1 MASYYSNFKGETIM
15 ENQNILT
22 IKFNTLDDL
31 AVQVADW
38 NERLNHQCQGQCM
51 SEKPIVKVMSGT
63 SLELAENKLEDT
75 FKKAIEKSSK
85 KIAEGI
91 NQLEAEGCKVE
102 ILENEVPAPADDVPV
117 TDFEGKPTKTKKE
130 EKVESV
136 TETVVEPAPIETPI
150 EEQATVEEPNQD
162 TELDVA
168 AEPVDK
174 KAFYKEFREWMGE
187 DGVKAKKAL
196 AIFSKHGVSRPSSDS
211 LTDDLITD
219 LKSIMAEKEA

>member
-1 MASYYSNFKGETIM
+1 M

-38 NERLNHQCQGQCM
+38 NERLNHQCCGNCSNVEAPTVTVGETIDIEVAA
-51 SEKPIVKVMSGT
+51 SEVAGKVDIKQQP
-63 SLELAENKLEDT
+63 EP
-75 FKKAIEKSSK
+75 
-85 KIAEGI
+85 
-91 NQLEAEGCKVE
+91 VE
-102 ILENEVPAPADDVPV
+102 VEPAQKDVPV
-117 TDFEGKPTKTKKE
+117 TDFEGKLVTDKKE
-130 EKVESV
+130 EKAEQVEDPVAEPVPVETPTDESTT
-136 TETVVEPAPIETPI
+136 TETP
-150 EEQATVEEPNQD
+150 EQDAA
-162 TELDVA
+162 LDVT

-196 AIFSKHGVSRPSSDS
+196 AIFSKHGVTRPSSDS

-219 LKSIMAEKEA
+219 LKSIMAEEA

>member
-1 MASYYSNFKGETIM
+1 MASYYSNFKGEIIM

-38 NERLNHQCQGQCM
+38 NERLNHQCCGNCSNVEAPTVTVGETIDIEVVA
-51 SEKPIVKVMSGT
+51 SEVAGKVDIKQQP
-63 SLELAENKLEDT
+63 EP
-75 FKKAIEKSSK
+75 
-85 KIAEGI
+85 
-91 NQLEAEGCKVE
+91 VE
-102 ILENEVPAPADDVPV
+102 VEPAQKDVPV

-136 TETVVEPAPIETPI
+136 TESVVEPAPTETPI
-150 EEQATVEEPNQD
+150 EEQATVEEANQD
-162 TELDVA
+162 TALDVTT
-168 AEPVDK
+168 EPVDK

-196 AIFSKHGVSRPSSDS
+196 AIFSKHGVTRPSSDS

>member
-1 MASYYSNFKGETIM
+1 M

-38 NERLNHQCQGQCM
+38 NERLNHQCCGNC
-51 SEKPIVKVMSGT
+51 SNVEAPTVTVGETIDIEVAASKVAG
-63 SLELAENKLEDT
+63 NVDT
-75 FKKAIEKSSK
+75 KQQPEP
-85 KIAEGI
+85 
-91 NQLEAEGCKVE
+91 VE
-102 ILENEVPAPADDVPV
+102 VEPAQKDVPV
-117 TDFEGKPTKTKKE
+117 TDFEGKLVTDKKE
-130 EKVESV
+130 EKAEQVEEPV
-136 TETVVEPAPIETPI
+136 AEPAPVETPTD
-150 EEQATVEEPNQD
+150 ETTTTETPEQDAA
-162 TELDVA
+162 LDVT

-196 AIFSKHGVSRPSSDS
+196 AIFSKHGVTRPSSDS

-219 LKSIMAEKEA
+219 LKSIMAEEV

>member
-1 MASYYSNFKGETIM
+1 MMNCCLNSKGETIM

-38 NERLNHQCQGQCM
+38 NERLNHQCCGNCANVEAPTVTVGETIDIEVAA
-51 SEKPIVKVMSGT
+51 SEVAGKVDIKQQP
-63 SLELAENKLEDT
+63 EP
-75 FKKAIEKSSK
+75 
-85 KIAEGI
+85 
-91 NQLEAEGCKVE
+91 VE
-102 ILENEVPAPADDVPV
+102 VEPAQKDVPV

-130 EKVESV
+130 EKVELV
-136 TETVVEPAPIETPI
+136 TETVAEPTPVET
-150 EEQATVEEPNQD
+150 TKVEESTPVENTQQD
-162 TELDVA
+162 TELDVV

-196 AIFSKHGVSRPSSDS
+196 AIFSKHGVTRPSSDS

-219 LKSIMAEKEA
+219 LKSIMAEEA

>member
-1 MASYYSNFKGETIM
+1 M

-38 NERLNHQCQGQCM
+38 NERLNHQCCGNCSNVEAPTVTVGETIDIEVAA
-51 SEKPIVKVMSGT
+51 SEVAGKVAT
-63 SLELAENKLEDT
+63 KQQPEP
-75 FKKAIEKSSK
+75 
-85 KIAEGI
+85 
-91 NQLEAEGCKVE
+91 VE
-102 ILENEVPAPADDVPV
+102 VEPAQKDVPV
-117 TDFEGKPTKTKKE
+117 TDFEGKSVTNKKE
-130 EKVESV
+130 EKVEQV
-136 TETVVEPAPIETPI
+136 EEPVAEPAPVETPTD
-150 EEQATVEEPNQD
+150 ESTTTETPEQDAT
-162 TELDVA
+162 LDVT

-196 AIFSKHGVSRPSSDS
+196 AIFSKHGVTRPSSDS

-219 LKSIMAEKEA
+219 LKSIMAEEA

>member
-1 MASYYSNFKGETIM
+1 M

-38 NERLNHQCQGQCM
+38 NERLNHQCCGNCSDVEAPTVAV
-51 SEKPIVKVMSGT
+51 SETID
-63 SLELAENKLEDT
+63 AE
-75 FKKAIEKSSK
+75 
-85 KIAEGI
+85 
-91 NQLEAEGCKVE
+91 V
-102 ILENEVPAPADDVPV
+102 EVPEAVEKVDTKPQTQPEPVEVVPVQEDVPV

-130 EKVESV
+130 EKGEP
-136 TETVVEPAPIETPI
+136 VVEPKPAETTNA
-150 EEQATVEEPNQD
+150 EESTPVENTQQD
-162 TELDVA
+162 TELDVV

-196 AIFSKHGVSRPSSDS
+196 AIFSKHGVTRPSSDS

-219 LKSIMAEKEA
+219 LKSIMAEEA

>member
-1 MASYYSNFKGETIM
+1 M

-38 NERLNHQCQGQCM
+38 NERLNHQCCGNC
-51 SEKPIVKVMSGT
+51 SDVEEPIVRETINVEVEAPEVVEKVDIKPQT
-63 SLELAENKLEDT
+63 QAEP
-75 FKKAIEKSSK
+75 
-85 KIAEGI
+85 
-91 NQLEAEGCKVE
+91 VE
-102 ILENEVPAPADDVPV
+102 VVPVQEDVPV

-136 TETVVEPAPIETPI
+136 TESVVEPAPTETPI
-150 EEQATVEEPNQD
+150 EEQATVEEANQD
-162 TELDVA
+162 TSLDVTT
-168 AEPVDK
+168 EPVDK
-174 KAFYKEFREWMGE
+174 KAFYKEFRAWMGE

-196 AIFSKHGVSRPSSDS
+196 AIFSKHGVTRPSSDS

>member
-1 MASYYSNFKGETIM
+1 M

-51 SEKPIVKVMSGT
+51 SEKPIVKLKAGT
-63 SLELAENKLEDT
+63 SLELAESKLEDT

-85 KIAEGI
+85 KIAEG
-91 NQLEAEGCKVE
+91 CKVE
-102 ILENEVPAPADDVPV
+102 ILENEVTAPADDVPV

-130 EKVESV
+130 EKVEPV
-136 TETVVEPAPIETPI
+136 TESVVEPTPAETSTEEPATIETP
-150 EEQATVEEPNQD
+150 EQDAV
-162 TELDVA
+162 LDVTD
-168 AEPVDK
+168 EPVDK

-196 AIFSKHGVSRPSSDS
+196 AIFSKHGVTRPSSDS

-219 LKSIMAEKEA
+219 LKSIMAEEA

>member
-1 MASYYSNFKGETIM
+1 M

-51 SEKPIVKVMSGT
+51 SEKPIVKVKAGT
-63 SLELAENKLEDT
+63 SLELAESKLEDT
-75 FKKAIEKSSK
+75 FKKAIQKSSK
-85 KIAEGI
+85 KIAEG
-91 NQLEAEGCKVE
+91 
-102 ILENEVPAPADDVPV
+102 
-117 TDFEGKPTKTKKE
+117 KPTKIKKE
-130 EKVESV
+130 EKVEPV
-136 TETVVEPAPIETPI
+136 TESVVEPAPAETPEEPATIETP
-150 EEQATVEEPNQD
+150 EQDAA
-162 TELDVA
+162 LDVT

-196 AIFSKHGVSRPSSDS
+196 AIFGKHGVTRPSSDS
-211 LTDDLITD
+211 LTDDIITD
-219 LKSIMAEKEA
+219 LKSAMAGEE

>member
-1 MASYYSNFKGETIM
+1 M

-51 SEKPIVKVMSGT
+51 SEKPIVKVKAGT
-63 SLELAENKLEDT
+63 SLELAESKLEDT
-75 FKKAIEKSSK
+75 FKKAIEKSGK

-91 NQLEAEGCKVE
+91 NQLEAEDCKVE
-102 ILENEVPAPADDVPV
+102 ILENEVPVPADDIPV
-117 TDFEGKPTKTKKE
+117 TDFEGKPTKIKKE
-130 EKVESV
+130 EKVEPV
-136 TETVVEPAPIETPI
+136 TESVVEPAPAETPEEPATIETP
-150 EEQATVEEPNQD
+150 EQDAA
-162 TELDVA
+162 LDVT
-168 AEPVDK
+168 AEPIDK

-196 AIFSKHGVSRPSSDS
+196 AIFSKHGVTRPSSDS
-211 LTDDLITD
+211 LTDDIITD
-219 LKSIMAEKEA
+219 LKSAMAGEE

>member
-1 MASYYSNFKGETIM
+1 M

-51 SEKPIVKVMSGT
+51 SEKPIVKVTSGN

-91 NQLEAEGCKVE
+91 TQLEANGCKVK
-102 ILENEVPAPADDVPV
+102 ILENEVSAPADDVPV
-117 TDFEGKPTKTKKE
+117 TDFEGNPTKLNKE
-130 EKVESV
+130 EKVKPAA
-136 TETVVEPAPIETPI
+136 TPKPAETTKVEEQTPIETLK
-150 EEQATVEEPNQD
+150 QD

-174 KAFYKEFREWMGE
+174 KAFYKEFRAWMGE
-187 DGVKAKKAL
+187 DGAKAKKAI
-196 AIFSKHGVSRPSSDS
+196 AIFGKHGVTRPSSDS

-219 LKSIMAEKEA
+219 LKSIMAEEA

>member
-1 MASYYSNFKGETIM
+1 M

-38 NERLNHQCQGQCM
+38 NERLNHQCCGNC
-51 SEKPIVKVMSGT
+51 SNV
-63 SLELAENKLEDT
+63 
-75 FKKAIEKSSK
+75 
-85 KIAEGI
+85 
-91 NQLEAEGCKVE
+91 EAPTVTVGETIDVE
-102 ILENEVPAPADDVPV
+102 VAAPEVPEKVDVKQQSEPVDVAPVQEDVPV
-117 TDFEGKPTKTKKE
+117 TDFDGKPTKAKKE
-130 EKVESV
+130 EKVEVV
-136 TETVVEPAPIETPI
+136 TESVVEPAPAETPT
-150 EEQATVEEPNQD
+150 EEQATIETPDQD
-162 TELDVA
+162 ATLDVT

-174 KAFYKEFREWMGE
+174 KTFYKQFREWMGE

-196 AIFSKHGVSRPSSDS
+196 AIFSKHGVTRPSSDS

>member
-1 MASYYSNFKGETIM
+1 M

-38 NERLNHQCQGQCM
+38 NERLNHQCCGNCSNVEAPTVTVGETIDIEVAA
-51 SEKPIVKVMSGT
+51 SEVAGKVAT
-63 SLELAENKLEDT
+63 KQQPEP
-75 FKKAIEKSSK
+75 
-85 KIAEGI
+85 
-91 NQLEAEGCKVE
+91 VE
-102 ILENEVPAPADDVPV
+102 VEPAQKDVLV
-117 TDFEGKPTKTKKE
+117 TDFEGKSVTNKKE
-130 EKVESV
+130 EKVEQV
-136 TETVVEPAPIETPI
+136 EEPVAEPAPVETPTD
-150 EEQATVEEPNQD
+150 ESTTTETPEQDAA
-162 TELDVA
+162 LDVT

-196 AIFSKHGVSRPSSDS
+196 SIFSKHGVTRPSSDS

-219 LKSIMAEKEA
+219 LKSIMAEEA

>member
-1 MASYYSNFKGETIM
+1 M

-38 NERLNHQCQGQCM
+38 NERLNHQCCGNCSNVEAPTVTVGETIDIEVAA
-51 SEKPIVKVMSGT
+51 SEVAGKVAT
-63 SLELAENKLEDT
+63 KQQPEP
-75 FKKAIEKSSK
+75 
-85 KIAEGI
+85 
-91 NQLEAEGCKVE
+91 VE
-102 ILENEVPAPADDVPV
+102 VEPAQKDVPV
-117 TDFEGKPTKTKKE
+117 TDFEGKLVTDKKE
-130 EKVESV
+130 EKAEQVEGPVAEPVPVETSTDESTT
-136 TETVVEPAPIETPI
+136 TETP
-150 EEQATVEEPNQD
+150 EQDAA
-162 TELDVA
+162 LDVT

-196 AIFSKHGVSRPSSDS
+196 AIFSKHGVTRPSSDS

-219 LKSIMAEKEA
+219 LKSIMAEEA

>member
-1 MASYYSNFKGETIM
+1 M

-38 NERLNHQCQGQCM
+38 HERLNHQCCGNC
-51 SEKPIVKVMSGT
+51 SN
-63 SLELAENKLEDT
+63 AEESTVTVGETIDV
-75 FKKAIEKSSK
+75 EV
-85 KIAEGI
+85 
-91 NQLEAEGCKVE
+91 EAP
-102 ILENEVPAPADDVPV
+102 EVPEKVDVKQQSEPVDVASTQEDVPV
-117 TDFEGKPTKTKKE
+117 TDFDGKLVKNKKE
-130 EKVESV
+130 EKVKATEEPV
-136 TETVVEPAPIETPI
+136 AETTPVETPTEEPTPTETPD
-150 EEQATVEEPNQD
+150 QD
-162 TELDVA
+162 AALDVA

-196 AIFSKHGVSRPSSDS
+196 AIFSKHGVTRPSSDS

>member
-1 MASYYSNFKGETIM
+1 M

-38 NERLNHQCQGQCM
+38 NERLNHQCCGNC
-51 SEKPIVKVMSGT
+51 SNVEAPTVTVGETIDIEVAAPEVAGKVDT
-63 SLELAENKLEDT
+63 KQQPEPVEVELAQK
-75 FKKAIEKSSK
+75 
-85 KIAEGI
+85 
-91 NQLEAEGCKVE
+91 
-102 ILENEVPAPADDVPV
+102 DVPV
-117 TDFEGKPTKTKKE
+117 TDFEGKLVTDKKE
-130 EKVESV
+130 EKTEQVEDPV
-136 TETVVEPAPIETPI
+136 AEPVPVETS
-150 EEQATVEEPNQD
+150 EQDAV
-162 TELDVA
+162 LDVT

-196 AIFSKHGVSRPSSDS
+196 AIFSKHGVTRPSSDS

-219 LKSIMAEKEA
+219 LKSIMAEEA

>member
-1 MASYYSNFKGETIM
+1 M

-38 NERLNHQCQGQCM
+38 NERLNHQCCGNCSNVEAPTVTVGETIDIEVAA
-51 SEKPIVKVMSGT
+51 SEVAGKVDIKQQPEPVEVKPAQK
-63 SLELAENKLEDT
+63 
-75 FKKAIEKSSK
+75 
-85 KIAEGI
+85 
-91 NQLEAEGCKVE
+91 
-102 ILENEVPAPADDVPV
+102 DVPV
-117 TDFEGKPTKTKKE
+117 TDFEGKLVTDKKE
-130 EKVESV
+130 EK
-136 TETVVEPAPIETPI
+136 A
-150 EEQATVEEPNQD
+150 EQVEEPVAEPGPVETPTEESTTTETPEQD
-162 TELDVA
+162 AALDVT

-196 AIFSKHGVSRPSSDS
+196 AIFSKHGVTRPSSDS

-219 LKSIMAEKEA
+219 LKSIMAEEA

>member
-1 MASYYSNFKGETIM
+1 M

-51 SEKPIVKVMSGT
+51 SEKPIVKVKAGT
-63 SLELAENKLEDT
+63 SLELAESKLEDT

-91 NQLEAEGCKVE
+91 TRLEAEGCKVE
-102 ILENEVPAPADDVPV
+102 ILENEVTAPADDVPV

-130 EKVESV
+130 EKVEPV
-136 TETVVEPAPIETPI
+136 TETVVEPAPTETPI

-162 TELDVA
+162 AALDVT

-174 KAFYKEFREWMGE
+174 KAFYKEFRAWMGE
-187 DGVKAKKAL
+187 DGVKAKKAI
-196 AIFSKHGVSRPSSDS
+196 AIFGKHGVSRPSSDS